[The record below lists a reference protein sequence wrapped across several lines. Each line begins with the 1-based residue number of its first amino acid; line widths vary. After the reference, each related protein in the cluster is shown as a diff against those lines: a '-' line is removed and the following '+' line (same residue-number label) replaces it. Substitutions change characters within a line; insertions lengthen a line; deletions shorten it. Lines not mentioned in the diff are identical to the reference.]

1 MKKIILIALLA
12 TLASFIQ
19 PVSAQCTFSGAG
31 VKLNGST
38 YTDPVTG
45 KCMINIDLYFDLES
59 NAGSK
64 YVYIHIWPASLY
76 PSYNYANPPV
86 AANLVNTVA
95 TLGFYHFGGSLYM
108 LDRYTPDPGIDN
120 FKYSGLTITKS
131 PGSVP
136 GYDRFVISNLLI
148 ASPASCSIPQSF
160 IADAWGSQSSNAQN
174 IHCFSKG
181 LNFYANDPKVTG
193 LLFCQ
198 APRTYRFDITT
209 INTGGMTV
217 NYEVFIDNGDGIFN
231 RTTDTITIATA
242 SAIQLDNTNGYK
254 FSSPMMSYLPYAEQ
268 KPYSDRAIWIVVTS
282 PALSNEMY
290 ARLDNTCIPL
300 PVNFTSFT
308 AMRNKAVVEL
318 KWTTATENDN
328 MGFFIQRKHSGGDWE
343 IAGFVPTL
351 AAEGN
356 SQEMLG
362 YTFSD
367 NNIITAV
374 TEYRLQQRDIN
385 GKISYSAV
393 RFVKGYGQ
401 SKEMTVYPNPSGSGR
416 VNVLFEKTDY
426 PFTIELLDMSGK
438 LLKKWSCYNQSQLVL
453 VNMRPGV
460 YILKVWIP
468 GTQELLTEKFIINR

>member
-1 MKKIILIALLA
+1 MKKIILVALLA
-12 TLASFIQ
+12 ALAGFIQ

-76 PSYNYANPPV
+76 PSYNYSNPPV
-86 AANLVNTVA
+86 AANLVNAVA
-95 TLGFYHFGGSLYM
+95 TLGFYHFGGALYM
-108 LDRYTPDPGIDN
+108 LDSYTPDPGIAD
-120 FKYSGLTITKS
+120 FKYSGLAISKS
-131 PGSVP
+131 MGSVP

-160 IADAWGSQSSNAQN
+160 IADAWGSQSANAQN

-181 LNFYANDPKVTG
+181 LNFYANDPRVTG

-198 APRTYRFDITT
+198 VPRTYRFDITT
-209 INTGGMTV
+209 INTSGMTV

-231 RTTDTITIATA
+231 RAADTISIATA
-242 SAIQLDNTNGYK
+242 SSVQLDNTNSYK
-254 FSSPMMSYLPYAEQ
+254 FSSPVMSYLPWAAQ
-268 KPYSDRAIWIVVTS
+268 KPYSDKAVWIVVTS
-282 PALSNEMY
+282 PALANEVY

-300 PVNFTSFT
+300 PVNFNSFT

-318 KWTTATENDN
+318 KWTTATETNN
-328 MGFFIQRKHSGGDWE
+328 RGFFIERKYSGGDWE
-343 IAGFVPTL
+343 TAGFIPTL

-356 SQEMLG
+356 SQEMLS

-367 NNIITAV
+367 NNMITAV
-374 TEYRLQQRDIN
+374 TEYRLQQSDIN

-393 RFVKGYGQ
+393 RSVKGYGQ
-401 SKEMTVYPNPSGSGR
+401 SKGITVYPNPSGNGQ
-416 VNVLFEKTDY
+416 VNVLFEKTSH
-426 PFTIELLDMSGK
+426 PFIIELLDMSGR
-438 LLKKWSCYNQSQLVL
+438 LLQKWSCSNQSQLVI
-453 VNMRPGV
+453 VNMQPGV

-468 GTQELLTEKFIINR
+468 GTQELITEKIIINR